1 LELFECLNEQERLL
15 GKAYVPLAD
24 IVNSPGATVTE
35 KYVGMLTP
43 WIR

>member
-1 LELFECLNEQERLL
+1 MFECLKQERLL

-35 KYVGMLTP
+35 KYAAIYNLQ
-43 WIR
+43 